1 MINISVLSLIVVI
14 ITIISYLHEMIIL
27 YFISRYNMIIDE
39 IIVDSPDDDHIIK
52 TARMVKGL
60 GDMYRLLIIVILA

>member
-1 MINISVLSLIVVI
+1 
-14 ITIISYLHEMIIL
+14 
-27 YFISRYNMIIDE
+27 MIIDQ
-39 IIVDSPDDDHIIK
+39 IIVDSLDDDHIIM